1 MAAWFGCLIII
12 QLFLFL
18 SKIFSYH
25 TINLNHKWAWSC
37 LQHALSNCKRVKIK
51 LPLIEKL
58 IYAFVQTSQHIMI
71 AFSALGSAPSSRE
84 LHFAIVL
91 DAGSSGTRAYLYRL
105 LLMMMSLLLLL
116 LSLLLLLLSLLL
128 SLLSLLLSSSL
139 LSLLLLLLLY
149 LYSYRSFPDYLTF
162 TRQST

>member
-1 MAAWFGCLIII
+1 
-12 QLFLFL
+12 
-18 SKIFSYH
+18 
-25 TINLNHKWAWSC
+25 
-37 LQHALSNCKRVKIK
+37 
-51 LPLIEKL
+51 
-58 IYAFVQTSQHIMI
+58 MI

-105 LLMMMSLLLLL
+105 LLMMMSLLLM
-116 LSLLLLLLSLLL
+116 SLLLLLL

-139 LSLLLLLLLY
+139 LSLLLLLLY

-162 TRQST
+162 TRQNT